1 MLRSLQGSGKRIR
14 RASRESSGLRHYDHH
29 VSEWPA
35 GRARHG
41 GVDEIPLPEGP
52 GRLWLCG
59 KHFVGPDPVAALSE
73 SGADVIVCL
82 CEPHEL
88 EERYPGY
95 VTWLSAADRRAAIW
109 FPIPD
114 LHAPPLAAVEPL
126 LDCLQR
132 LVDAGRGILMHCGA
146 GIGRAGTLAAALLM
160 QMGVGRPEALS
171 IVAAGRPL
179 AGPEAGAQQ
188 ELLELLARTT
198 SQPAVDARR
207 Q

>member
-1 MLRSLQGSGKRIR
+1 MTGPNCPGGKGTITLR
-14 RASRESSGLRHYDHH
+14 
-29 VSEWPA
+29 SEWPA

-59 KHFVGPDPVAALSE
+59 KHFVAPDPVSALSAC
-73 SGADVIVCL
+73 GADRVVCL
-82 CEPHEL
+82 CEQPEL

-95 VTWLSAADRRAAIW
+95 VAWLSAHDRQVAIW

-114 LHAPPLAAVEPL
+114 LHAPSPEAVQPL
-126 LDCLQR
+126 LVDLRR
-132 LVDAGRGILMHCGA
+132 LIAAGHGILMHCGA

-160 QMGVGRPEALS
+160 HMGVAQPEALS
-171 IVAAGRPL
+171 IVAAARPL

-188 ELLELLARTT
+188 ALLQQLAGDPV
-198 SQPAVDARR
+198 SD
-207 Q
+207 